1 MPPKKVTNRVNQLP
15 SQNTSEVAIEEQ
27 DCTGDS
33 GMGTGSGSDQY
44 GGLEE
49 WKNAMQ
55 DPPPESEHSYQPL
68 RRETTDNAEG
78 VYTSIVDSIMT
89 YSLSSLNIYV
99 LCR

>member
-1 MPPKKVTNRVNQLP
+1 MLTWTRYSLLVDEVRDLNLLP
-15 SQNTSEVAIEEQ
+15 AGE

-33 GMGTGSGSDQY
+33 GIGTWSGSDQY

-68 RRETTDNAEG
+68 MGASTEGTCIHTTHSQIYGA
-78 VYTSIVDSIMT
+78 
-89 YSLSSLNIYV
+89 LSV
-99 LCR
+99 A

>member
-1 MPPKKVTNRVNQLP
+1 MFNRVHHSLRPPQDN
-15 SQNTSEVAIEEQ
+15 SSEVAIEEQ

-33 GMGTGSGSDQY
+33 GMGTGSDSDQY

-68 RRETTDNAEG
+68 RRETTHDPEG
-78 VYTSIVDSIMT
+78 LYISILLI
-89 YSLSSLNIYV
+89 V
-99 LCR
+99 L